1 MSSPFSAQLGT
12 NYCPTD
18 AEVLEIRSLLVE
30 PTRRIKHL
38 DDEIAELQNAI
49 DKLVAERD
57 SLGAYMEAHNTLI
70 ALSPAR
76 RLPRDVIEEIF
87 FACLPTHRNC
97 VMSAAEAPVLLGRIC
112 SAWRAISLTTPRLWA
127 KLHLAEPESPQRP
140 YQLSNAQAQE
150 LSHKVTQRVEVT
162 KMWLGRSG
170 QCPLSLSLLGASEE
184 GAVTEGHP
192 ATVQLLRALIE
203 SAGRWQHID
212 FTIHPSLLFGI
223 LSYLETDMPLL
234 QTVAFKHHPCREDLQ
249 GIECGSFKMLRGTRM
264 STFSIPGNAFVP
276 DRFPL
281 SWNQLTN
288 LTIDGPARSGW
299 REFTSEMVLGLLSR
313 CPKLQCVK
321 AAIGDTTRS
330 LAQHPMVELPFLHT
344 FSVSCDGRSLT
355 HADPV
360 LFNHLSLPELHHF
373 TLLGTSGEMCPTLP
387 QFLATTVR
395 LESFETNDKTL
406 SSTCWWETLHNLPPT
421 LHRLS
426 IRAMD
431 GSWRLPIGDD
441 TLEALVT
448 PGICPALQ
456 DLSIERGSNLSD
468 AAVLQFIT
476 TRMQQS
482 RTSGGMALRRVE
494 IQFRRQMIVDIMPSL
509 QPFLETGLTVSLIYL
524 PIPPWQFSP
533 WQGLTDASD
542 A

>member
-57 SLGAYMEAHNTLI
+57 SLGAY
-70 ALSPAR
+70 
-76 RLPRDVIEEIF
+76 IF
-87 FACLPTHRNC
+87 VACLPTHRNC

-112 SAWRAISLTTPRLWA
+112 SAWRAISLTTPRLWS
-127 KLHLAEPESPQRP
+127 KLHLAEPEPPQRP
-140 YQLSNAQAQE
+140 YQLSNAQAQK
-150 LSHKVTQRVEVT
+150 LSDKIAQRVEVT

-170 QCPLSLSLLGASEE
+170 QCPLSLSLLGASKE

-234 QTVAFKHHPCREDLQ
+234 QTVALKHHPCREDLQ

-264 STFSIPGNAFVP
+264 STFSIPGNAFAP

-321 AAIGDTTRS
+321 VAIGDTTRS

-344 FSVSCDGRSLT
+344 FST
-355 HADPV
+355 PV

-533 WQGLTDASD
+533 WQGLTDAPD